1 MCLRAS
7 YSDGKLLPVRPG
19 VSPEPKPCAGN
30 KGTQIHIEDLFYN
43 MPTRRSALRNPSE
56 EYHKIADVVGKY
68 VNCMLHSYNIEIS
81 SDLVCFRSFL
91 FVDLY
96 IIKLEWKF
104 KFSLF

>member
-7 YSDGKLLPVRPG
+7 YSDGKLLPVKSG

-68 VNCMLHSYNIEIS
+68 VNCILHSYIEMS
-81 SDLVCFRSFL
+81 SDLVLFL
-91 FVDLY
+91 WFF
-96 IIKLEWKF
+96 ICG
-104 KFSLF
+104 SLHYKTRMEI